1 MDSGAQRIKI
11 VDIFINHH
19 SDIVAIHSTVRG
31 VSFVMTRQSAKL
43 WGVFFSFFWGGGVVR
58 GGETLLGVSLF
69 VCLYFLV
76 CPRNY
81 YCW

>member
-43 WGVFFSFFWGGGVVR
+43 WGVS
-58 GGETLLGVSLF
+58 
-69 VCLYFLV
+69 
-76 CPRNY
+76 
-81 YCW
+81 

>member
-1 MDSGAQRIKI
+1 VDSGAQRIKI

-43 WGVFFSFFWGGGVVR
+43 WGVFFSFFLEGGG
-58 GGETLLGVSLF
+58 GGGG
-69 VCLYFLV
+69 
-76 CPRNY
+76 RNPVGG
-81 YCW
+81 

>member
-43 WGVFFSFFWGGGVVR
+43 WGVFFSFFWGGGGGVLPEKFGGGVR
-58 GGETLLGVSLF
+58 PASQNPYP
-69 VCLYFLV
+69 LYDQNL
-76 CPRNY
+76 
-81 YCW
+81 